1 MFKRLFERK
10 TSKKF
15 NKNKSSIND
24 YKIQELLNS
33 IEELRRI
40 ISNQSREIYELKKQ
54 LEAMLI
60 QEEEV
65 KKVEEIIEEPLDTYT
80 TKLQELLGVDLVAT
94 LQDAV
99 RNNPEYTVI
108 NKSISVLDQ
117 NRVIFFLA
125 SYSNK
130 VIQNKIDNL
139 DKGMLNHL
147 LDLIERDNEDFNR
160 ALNAAINEI
169 INENEFDIPSNIKEA
184 IKYS

>member
-1 MFKRLFERK
+1 MK
-10 TSKKF
+10 
-15 NKNKSSIND
+15 
-24 YKIQELLNS
+24 
-33 IEELRRI
+33 
-40 ISNQSREIYELKKQ
+40 
-54 LEAMLI
+54 
-60 QEEEV
+60 
-65 KKVEEIIEEPLDTYT
+65 
-80 TKLQELLGVDLVAT
+80 ELLGVDLVAT
-94 LQDAV
+94 LQDIV

-108 NKSISVLDQ
+108 NKNISVLDQ

-169 INENEFDIPSNIKEA
+169 INENEFDIPQNIKEA

>member
-15 NKNKSSIND
+15 NNKSSIND

-33 IEELRRI
+33 IKELKRI
-40 ISNQSREIYELKKQ
+40 ISNQSREISELKKQ
-54 LEAMLI
+54 LEAMLV

-65 KKVEEIIEEPLDTYT
+65 KKVEEIIKEPLDTCT
-80 TKLQELLGVDLVAT
+80 TKLKELLGVDLVAT
-94 LQDAV
+94 LQDIV

-108 NKSISVLDQ
+108 NKNISVLDQ

-130 VIQNKIDNL
+130 VIQYKLDIL

-147 LDLIERDNEDFNR
+147 LDLIERDDEDFNR

-169 INENEFDIPSNIKEA
+169 INENEFDIPQNIKEA